1 MERMVL
7 TKEDKTIRQI
17 LIDVA
22 SKGSTITY
30 TSLCSR
36 AGLELDMHNRQHAS
50 LLGDIIGDISTY
62 EVEHGRPMLSSV
74 VLTKNG
80 YEGNGFFRLAE
91 ELFNFTINKQDEKVF
106 QNEMIK
112 KTHKYWETHKDETD

>member
-1 MERMVL
+1 MEIMIL
-7 TKEDKTIRQI
+7 TKEEKTIRKI

-30 TSLCSR
+30 TNLCSR
-36 AGLELDMHNRQHAS
+36 AGLELDMHNRKHAS
-50 LLGDIIGDISTY
+50 LLGDMIGDISIY

-74 VLTKNG
+74 VLNKKG
-80 YEGNGFFRLAE
+80 GEGNGFFRLAE
-91 ELFNFTINKQDEKVF
+91 ELFNITINKRDEIAF